1 MKKKKFM
8 EKKMIKKN
16 MRNKVDEKAIEF
28 IENTIKGFIV
38 AMQNKKKKLKKED
51 YRFIE
56 ALIRMMEVLRIAGKK
71 NEK

>member
-1 MKKKKFM
+1 
-8 EKKMIKKN
+8 MIKKN